1 MSTTTAL
8 NNLFIDIVK
17 QQADQLLKGK
27 AVLSPRIA
35 NKMDTVPGV
44 KGKKIK
50 VPIPEMPSSLGTFS
64 RGSDVSKQDRAETAF
79 KDVELTVHVCD
90 DYPVY
95 RDEWQ
100 WMYLNPEAFFT
111 LKIAPRWEALI
122 RDVERA
128 GFKLHVDMENVYGT
142 CGDPPDAK
150 ADLAAMQL
158 KADEQYMPED
168 QRFYFC
174 EPTAY
179 GDLLQISEVITAL
192 QYGSPDVI
200 RQGRLPEVFGFYPQ
214 KSLYLKNAN
223 GGWHTCGGWYDATT
237 PVVKDDSNALAIGDT
252 AITIDGLAV
261 STAAEVKDGDRFT
274 LAGDTTIYTVTAT
287 VTSTSGGAAALTI
300 IPGLVADPGDGAA
313 VTVLQTSATG
323 KYIANLFAHP
333 AGLYYASTPVAV
345 DPAPS
350 QAVANISIPGVGTIT
365 YDIWEDKRANAM
377 IHRTQVLYGWAV
389 GQQDL
394 SFVVLG

>member
-1 MSTTTAL
+1 MATLTAL

-17 QQADQLLKGK
+17 QEADPLLKGR
-27 AVLSPRIA
+27 AVLSPHIA
-35 NKMDTVPGV
+35 NKMDEVPGE

-50 VPIPEMPSSLGTFS
+50 VPVPEMPDDLGTFT
-64 RGSDVSKQDRAETAF
+64 RGDDVAKQDRSETSF

-95 RDEWQ
+95 REEWQ
-100 WMYLNPEAFFT
+100 WMYLNPEAFFR
-111 LKIAPRWEALI
+111 LKIAPRWETLI
-122 RDVERA
+122 RKVERA
-128 GFKLHVDMENVYGT
+128 GFAQHVNMENVYGT
-142 CGDPPDAK
+142 AGDPPDSK

-168 QRFYFC
+168 SRFYIC
-174 EPTAY
+174 DPTAHS
-179 GDLLQISEVITAL
+179 DLLQITEVITAL

-200 RQGRLPEVFGFYPQ
+200 RQGKLPEVFGFYPQ

-237 PVVKDDSNALAIGDT
+237 PVVKDGGDALAIGDT

-287 VTSTSGGAAALTI
+287 VASDSDGAAALTI
-300 IPGLVADPGDGAA
+300 MPALVADPGDGAA
-313 VTVLQTSATG
+313 VTVLQASTTG
-323 KYIANLFAHP
+323 KYVANLFLHP
-333 AGLYYASTPVAV
+333 AGLFYASTPVTV
-345 DPAPS
+345 SPEPS
-350 QAVANISIPGVGTIT
+350 QAVTYLNIPGIGTIT

-377 IHRTQVLYGWAV
+377 IHRTQLLYGWAV
-389 GQQDL
+389 GQQDF
-394 SFVVLG
+394 SYVVLG

>member
-8 NNLFIDIVK
+8 NNLFLDIVK
-17 QQADQLLKGK
+17 QQADPLLQGI

-35 NKMDTVPGV
+35 NKMDTVPGA
-44 KGKKIK
+44 KGKVIK
-50 VPIPEMPSSLGTFS
+50 VPIPEMPDDLGTFS
-64 RGSDVSKQDRAETAF
+64 RGSDVSKQTRAETAF
-79 KDVELTVHVCD
+79 KDVELTVHICD

-95 RDEWQ
+95 RDEIQ

-111 LKIAPRWEALI
+111 LKIIPRWKALI
-122 RDVERA
+122 RKVERA
-128 GFKLHVDMENVYGT
+128 GFALHKKMENIYGT
-142 CGDPPDAK
+142 CGDPPDSDDDLQALQLT
-150 ADLAAMQL
+150 ADLQFI
-158 KADEQYMPED
+158 PEGE
-168 QRFYFC
+168 RFYFC
-174 EPTAY
+174 EPVAY
-179 GDLLQISEVITAL
+179 GDMLKVDEVMTAL
-192 QYGSPDVI
+192 KYGSPDVI

-214 KSLYLKNAN
+214 KSLYLKNTA

-237 PVVKDDSNALAIGDT
+237 PVVKDGSNLLAIGDT
-252 AITIDGLAV
+252 AITIDGLAT
-261 STAAEVKDGDRFT
+261 SAAAEVNDGDRFT

-287 VTSTSGGAAALTI
+287 VASDSTGAAALTI
-300 IPGLVADPGDGAA
+300 MPALVADPGDGAA

-323 KYIANLFAHP
+323 KFIANLFAHP